1 MGRVWIRTPFSVN
14 KNLGEAYNDEMSAI
28 PDGDAACL
36 IDGDCMF
43 TTSDYGF
50 RLNTYYNAN
59 PSAVLTC
66 WINRIHPLAKGQ
78 WYQDGRCDDVA
89 SCLRAA
95 QRMKDVYT
103 TTPIIGSVSGTLL
116 VVPKRVWALHPFTLV
131 NQYRPGEPN
140 LLGVDNQFTNNV
152 RSKGIPVL
160 RMDGILIYHQ
170 YRLLTNT
177 KDHLL

>member
-131 NQYRPGEPN
+131 NH
-140 LLGVDNQFTNNV
+140 LF
-152 RSKGIPVL
+152 
-160 RMDGILIYHQ
+160 
-170 YRLLTNT
+170 LTNQQLSIRSYRWLAVIVFIM
-177 KDHLL
+177 KEGVSSGISFLFSFHGVYGHPCHV